1 MRSTR
6 HNGARYRSISKA
18 KMIRFLCFSL
28 FLPLATLVAEEV
40 AAPVV
45 VSPSEAAAQVGKMV
59 TVKGKVEGQKT
70 SKTGNTYLNFGGRF
84 PNHTFSCLLRSKNFT
99 EAIPTYEGQEIEV
112 TGTVTLYQEKPQI
125 ELTALSQIRVVEQ
138 AATEV
143 SGDKPSEPAP

>member
-1 MRSTR
+1 
-6 HNGARYRSISKA
+6 
-18 KMIRFLCFSL
+18 MIRFLCFSL

-70 SKTGNTYLNFGGRF
+70 SKTGNTYLNFGGHF

-112 TGTVTLYQEKPQI
+112 TGTVTLYEEKPQI